1 MEILEIIKA
10 VILGIVQGIT
20 EWLPISSTGHLIL
33 FEDILKF
40 NLSESFINVFFV
52 VIQLGSIIA
61 VIVLFFKKLNPI
73 KADRQER
80 NETINMWFKIA
91 VATIPAG
98 LIGFLFEEQI
108 DNWLY
113 NPITVAVMLIIYGV
127 IFVILER
134 ISKKPKTNDLKEIT
148 YKLALGI
155 GMFQMLALIP
165 GTSRSGATIVGAVM
179 LGTSRYTAS
188 EFSFFLA
195 IPTMLGASAYK
206 LFKYGFDFSNLE
218 WMVLLVG
225 SVIAFIVSLWVIR
238 FLLEYIKK
246 HDFKIFGYYRIILG
260 IIVLIAT
267 IFIKL

>member
-1 MEILEIIKA
+1 MDLFEIVKA
-10 VILGIVQGIT
+10 IILGIVQGIT

-33 FEDILKF
+33 FEDMLKF
-40 NLSESFINVFFV
+40 NLSETFINVFLV

-73 KADRQER
+73 KVNKQER
-80 NETINMWFKIA
+80 NETINLWFKIA

-108 DNWLY
+108 DKWLY
-113 NPITVAVMLIIYGV
+113 NPVTVAVMLIIYGI
-127 IFVILER
+127 IFIILE
-134 ISKKPKTNDLKEIT
+134 SLNKKPKTNDLKEIT

-155 GMFQMLALIP
+155 GVFQMLALIP
-165 GTSRSGATIVGAVM
+165 GTSRSGATIVGAIM
-179 LGTSRYTAS
+179 LGTARYTAS

-206 LFKYGFDFSNLE
+206 LFKYGFDFNGFE

-225 SVIAFIVSLWVIR
+225 SVTAFIVSLWVIR

-246 HDFKIFGYYRIILG
+246 HDFKVFGYYRIILG
-260 IIVLIAT
+260 IIVLT
-267 IFIKL
+267 LFLL

>member
-1 MEILEIIKA
+1 MDLFEIVKA
-10 VILGIVQGIT
+10 IILGIVQGIT

-33 FEDILKF
+33 FEDMLKF
-40 NLSESFINVFFV
+40 NLSETFINVFLV

-73 KADRQER
+73 KVNKQER
-80 NETINMWFKIA
+80 NETINLWFKIA

-108 DNWLY
+108 DKWLY
-113 NPITVAVMLIIYGV
+113 NPVTVAVMLIIYGI
-127 IFVILER
+127 IFIILE
-134 ISKKPKTNDLKEIT
+134 SLNKKPKTNDLKEIT

-155 GMFQMLALIP
+155 GIFQMLALIP
-165 GTSRSGATIVGAVM
+165 GTSRSGATIVGAII
-179 LGTSRYTAS
+179 LGTARYTAS

-206 LFKYGFDFSNLE
+206 LFKYGFNFNGFE
-218 WMVLLVG
+218 WMILLVG
-225 SVIAFIVSLWVIR
+225 SITAFIVSLWVIR

-246 HDFKIFGYYRIILG
+246 HDFKVFGYYRIILG
-260 IIVLIAT
+260 IIVLT
-267 IFIKL
+267 LFLL